1 MTVVV
6 LDHAHNSAHPLQ
18 RLPETATLLVLH
30 SLRLFQLQCCG
41 HRTDPK
47 VQDHLMEPDTA
58 LGASQS
64 APSYR
69 LHKLQQLW
77 PSPPA
82 RHACTMYNQD
92 TQVRAPRDFA
102 PAVCTR
108 SRAERREQFRFD
120 RQICAADF

>member
-6 LDHAHNSAHPLQ
+6 LGHVHKPAQSLQ
-18 RLPETATLLVLH
+18 RLPETPFLLLY
-30 SLRLFQLQCCG
+30 LLKLPRIQCGG
-41 HRTDPK
+41 HRTDPE
-47 VQDHLMEPDTA
+47 VQDHLMEPDIA

-69 LHKLQQLW
+69 LQKLQHMW
-77 PSPPA
+77 PGPPA

-108 SRAERREQFRFD
+108 SRAERREQFRSD
-120 RQICAADF
+120 RQVRAADF